1 MKTIGT
7 IALLTVALFI
17 SGAALQAQEDVGR
30 KNDTGMMIADKVIM
44 YIPNRIVELF
54 DIFSLELGS
63 GATAKLG
70 VRLTHAFGIGAGIG
84 PSGKVVKGFNRTY
97 GFALDDGWQAYFLA
111 IGKGD
116 LTREYTVGNLP
127 DFWYIYSGMQTPGES
142 IFANKVKDYWALE
155 VDAAALAVAGGEIR
169 ASSAEHR
176 GFLHRYFLLRSAR
189 QRLQA
194 AGGLRKFF
202 ADAPPP
208 GSVFSVLRREFP

>member
-155 VDAAALAVAGGEIR
+155 VDAAALAGVKFG
-169 ASSAEHR
+169 
-176 GFLHRYFLLRSAR
+176 LHPLNIADFFTGIFCYDLLGNDYK
-189 QRLQA
+189 L
-194 AGGLRKFF
+194 LV
-202 ADAPPP
+202 D
-208 GSVFSVLRREFP
+208 